1 MHKSYWYLRND
12 VRYAHGSNLEQ
23 TKFLTYEKLEHSM
36 TMHILNDESTFLV
49 VDTNP

>member
-1 MHKSYWYLRND
+1 MHKSYWYEQNG
-12 VRYAHGSNLEQ
+12 VRYARGSYLEQ

-36 TMHILNDESTFLV
+36 MMHILNDESTFLV